1 MRAGMIAP
9 RVQIRQD
16 AGPFRTA
23 VNQTAR
29 AAFKVCSSLAHKSET
44 RLILIAQEVFSMRR
58 ALTVLGLTTMLAAAA
73 ASFVVLPNGTS
84 RAAATT
90 ADDAT
95 FVISANDGYGLGD
108 CLASGNECGKIVA
121 NAWCEAQGFRTAAS
135 FGLAQAEDVT
145 GAIEVSYTTDTAR
158 AIAITCAK

>member
-1 MRAGMIAP
+1 
-9 RVQIRQD
+9 
-16 AGPFRTA
+16 
-23 VNQTAR
+23 
-29 AAFKVCSSLAHKSET
+29 
-44 RLILIAQEVFSMRR
+44 MRR

-90 ADDAT
+90 AEDGT

-108 CLASGNECGKIVA
+108 CLASGSECGKIVA
-121 NAWCEAQGFRTAAS
+121 NAWQGFRSAAS

-145 GAIEVSYTTDTAR
+145 GAIEMSYVETAR
-158 AIAITCAK
+158 PIAITCEK

>member
-1 MRAGMIAP
+1 
-9 RVQIRQD
+9 
-16 AGPFRTA
+16 
-23 VNQTAR
+23 
-29 AAFKVCSSLAHKSET
+29 
-44 RLILIAQEVFSMRR
+44 MRR
-58 ALTVLGLTTMLAAAA
+58 ALTVLGLTSLLAAAA
-73 ASFVVLPNGTS
+73 AVFVALPNATS
-84 RAAATT
+84 RAGGP
-90 ADDAT
+90 DKDAT

-145 GAIEVSYTTDTAR
+145 GAIEVSYTDTAR

>member
-1 MRAGMIAP
+1 MIAA
-9 RVQIRQD
+9 RVRIRQD
-16 AGPFRTA
+16 DSPLRNA
-23 VNQTAR
+23 VNQTPT
-29 AAFKVCSSLAHKSET
+29 AAFKLCSSLAHKSEPT
-44 RLILIAQEVFSMRR
+44 SPFPIAQEVFSMRR

-108 CLASGNECGKIVA
+108 CLASGNDCGRIVA
-121 NAWCEAQGFRTAAS
+121 NAWCEAQGFRSAAS

-145 GAIEVSYTTDTAR
+145 GAIEVSYVETAR
-158 AIAITCAK
+158 PIAITCER

>member
-1 MRAGMIAP
+1 
-9 RVQIRQD
+9 
-16 AGPFRTA
+16 
-23 VNQTAR
+23 
-29 AAFKVCSSLAHKSET
+29 
-44 RLILIAQEVFSMRR
+44 MRR
-58 ALTVLGLTTMLAAAA
+58 ALTVVGLTTMLAAAA

-95 FVISANDGYGLGD
+95 FVISANDGYGIGD

-121 NAWCEAQGFRTAAS
+121 NAWCEAQGFRSAAS

-145 GAIEVSYTTDTAR
+145 GAIEVSYVETAR
-158 AIAITCAK
+158 PIAITCEK

>member
-1 MRAGMIAP
+1 
-9 RVQIRQD
+9 
-16 AGPFRTA
+16 
-23 VNQTAR
+23 
-29 AAFKVCSSLAHKSET
+29 
-44 RLILIAQEVFSMRR
+44 MRR

-90 ADDAT
+90 AEDGT

-108 CLASGNECGKIVA
+108 CLASGSECGKIVA
-121 NAWCEAQGFRTAAS
+121 NAWCEAQGFRGAAS

-145 GAIEVSYTTDTAR
+145 GAIEVSYVETAR
-158 AIAITCAK
+158 PIAITCEK